1 MSKIDLIKQRLQK
14 LQSKTSD
21 SSGKVDYTKVFW
33 KPKMGSQVVRIL
45 PRKKNRDYPFEE
57 VSFHQY
63 NVFKRSVYCLDTFGE
78 QDPVIQYRKEL
89 YNEGSEEAINLA
101 KKLSPRYK
109 YFAQVLVRGEEDM
122 GVRLWEF
129 NKTTYEKL
137 LSIMANEDFG
147 DITDLTEGTDLT
159 IEGYK
164 DTIKI
169 GKKEVEYIAV
179 NVTPKRKLSA
189 VSLNASEAQSYM
201 DNQKDILTIY
211 KKYTYDEIK
220 DMLKEY
226 LQPKDDTPSVYESK
240 PVIVKAQQLDLDEE
254 EDTPISAQSTAKKSS
269 ADKFS
274 DLFDEE

>member
-14 LQSKTSD
+14 LQSKGSD
-21 SSGKVDYTKVFW
+21 SFTKVDYSKIFW
-33 KPKMGSQVVRIL
+33 KPKMGSQVIRIL
-45 PRKKNRDYPFEE
+45 PRKENRDYPFVE

-63 NVFKRSVYCLDTFGE
+63 NVFKKSVYCLDTFGE
-78 QDPVIQYRKEL
+78 QDPVNQYRKEL
-89 YNEGSEEAINLA
+89 YNEGSPEAIDLA

-122 GVRLWEF
+122 GARLWEF

-189 VSLNASEAQSYM
+189 VSLNASEVQSYM
-201 DNQKDILTIY
+201 DNQKDVLSIY
-211 KKYTYDEIK
+211 KKFTYDEIK

-226 LQPKDDTPSVYESK
+226 LQPKDDTPSVSQAK
-240 PVIVKAQQLDLDEE
+240 PAIVKAQQLSV
-254 EDTPISAQSTAKKSS
+254 EDDDDAPAITQTPDKKTS
-269 ADKFS
+269 ADKFG
-274 DLFDEE
+274 DLFGED

>member
-226 LQPKDDTPSVYESK
+226 LQPKDDTASVSESK
-240 PVIVKAQQLDLDEE
+240 PVIVKAQQLDFEEE
-254 EDTPISAQSTAKKSS
+254 EDTPIASQSTAKKSS